1 MNKKGNRKN
10 AERQYGAKPI
20 TKYDKINALY
30 QRESKYGIKDW
41 LKKCIGNYANFKG
54 RARRKEYWLF
64 FITAVVF
71 IFAALGGDYL
81 ISSKMAYKT
90 YGGIGGVA
98 LLLTAP
104 PVLAT
109 GARRLH
115 DIGRTGWWQLL
126 WILPSVIGVLALII
140 ANMYAVRAG
149 IPPEDV
155 VKEEVAAVSYTFI
168 IVCWFAITVFLAKN
182 TSPNMNRYGAP
193 AKRTGKKTKYEAK
206 DRKKNEPLI

>member
-30 QRESKYGIKDW
+30 QRESKYSIKDW
-41 LKKCIGNYANFKG
+41 LKKCIGNYADFKG

-81 ISSKMAYKT
+81 ISSKMGYKT

-104 PVLAT
+104 PVLAV
-109 GARRLH
+109 GSRRLH

-126 WILPSVIGVLALII
+126 WILPSMIAVLALII

-168 IVCWFAITVFLAKN
+168 IVCWFTITVFLAKN

-193 AKRTGKKTKYEAK
+193 AKRTGRKTKYETK